1 MARNLSGL
9 VWEVDYPPLHSYY
22 YWHGWY
28 LPYGWWFLKVFLLC
42 KLVIPLPCAQTC
54 CMFPCRYLLQ
64 ITILSGSTVSPS
76 HWERNAEGSCW
87 VIQVPSSWNNSKRKI
102 LVNSYLVPLVVQW
115 IYLIGGA
122 KVFALLGA
130 WRASYSRG
138 HLLCK
143 SNWLNPPESA
153 SSGYFCPVVL
163 ADQFVKISHCLST

>member
-1 MARNLSGL
+1 MRGIFIRVLLEKISLICEVPGTMHQAFFWLVIRLLGCPAYSFLWLMARNLSGL

-122 KVFALLGA
+122 KVF
-130 WRASYSRG
+130 S
-138 HLLCK
+138 
-143 SNWLNPPESA
+143 
-153 SSGYFCPVVL
+153 
-163 ADQFVKISHCLST
+163 